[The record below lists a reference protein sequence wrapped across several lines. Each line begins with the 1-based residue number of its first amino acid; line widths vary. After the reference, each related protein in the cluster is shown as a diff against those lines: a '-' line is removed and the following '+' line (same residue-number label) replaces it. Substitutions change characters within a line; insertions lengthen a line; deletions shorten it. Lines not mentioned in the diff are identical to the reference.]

1 MKLYIIQMPKR
12 EVLMD
17 YFYNH
22 IKEIGCRALLGN
34 PGARA
39 VVNLW
44 DLHDRH
50 PTKFHRLVMLKVI
63 DEFRK
68 AQWN

>member
-1 MKLYIIQMPKR
+1 MKLYIVQMPKR
-12 EVLMD
+12 QVLMD
-17 YFYNH
+17 YFYKH
-22 IKEIGCRALLGN
+22 IKGIGHRAMLGN

-39 VVNLW
+39 IVNLW
-44 DLHDRH
+44 DLQDRH
-50 PTKFHRLVMLKVI
+50 PTKLNRLVMLKVI